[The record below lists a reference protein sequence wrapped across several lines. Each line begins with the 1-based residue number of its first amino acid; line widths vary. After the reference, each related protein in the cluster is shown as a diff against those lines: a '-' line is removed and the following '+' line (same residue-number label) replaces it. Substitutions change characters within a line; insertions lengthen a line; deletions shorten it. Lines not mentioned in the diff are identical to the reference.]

1 MKAIDIHGN
10 FRLEYA
16 LPAGIDKFSL
26 YSGKKA
32 FQPSVLQITILREP
46 GEAQNASPGSFLL
59 LRMADVLGKNHAAQ
73 LFQQFIPAIEDSPVV
88 HPQLPGIFACGNA
101 LKIQCL

>member
-1 MKAIDIHGN
+1 MN
-10 FRLEYA
+10 LLEYA

-26 YSGKKA
+26 NSGKKA

-59 LRMADVLGKNHAAQ
+59 PRVTDVLGEDHAAQ
-73 LFQQFIPAIEDSPVV
+73 LFQQLIPAIEDSPVV

>member
-1 MKAIDIHGN
+1 MSL
-10 FRLEYA
+10 LEYS

-46 GEAQNASPGSFLL
+46 GEAFCASPGVFLL
-59 LRMADVLGKNHAAQ
+59 PRVTDVLGEDHAAQ
-73 LFQQFIPAIEDSPVV
+73 LFQQLIPAIEDSPVV

-101 LKIQCL
+101 LKIHCL

>member
-1 MKAIDIHGN
+1 MN
-10 FRLEYA
+10 LLEYA

-46 GEAQNASPGSFLL
+46 GEAFFASPGVFLL
-59 LRMADVLGKNHAAQ
+59 LRMADILGKDHAAQ
-73 LFQQFIPAIEDSPVV
+73 FFKQFIPAIEDSPVV